1 MFYGG
6 QISESGLSG
15 TIWWLSHVFGKGSE
29 AKVTLCVFAVN
40 ASLHFRRLRIEE
52 RRDKFWMMF
61 SSKAWHANLQE
72 KLQNSSQ

>member
-40 ASLHFRRLRIEE
+40 ATLHFRRLRIEK
-52 RRDKFWMMF
+52 R
-61 SSKAWHANLQE
+61 
-72 KLQNSSQ
+72 